1 MPSALLV
8 ASENLQWPMTVDYA
22 AMSLE
27 HRTNFE
33 NAFRL
38 LLDFQ
43 VM

>member
-8 ASENLQWPMTVDYA
+8 TSENVQWPMAVDYA
-22 AMSLE
+22 VVSPE